1 MEIQGPSFT
10 PSCLPCFSLHCNG
23 ADYSLQTVDFL
34 VMKLSSHCAKL
45 QMAITR
51 VQVKMQTTYKQ
62 TSEQSYFHCCI
73 MPPIWHC
80 FVEIKPICN
89 GQSLSR
95 LRRDGEQH
103 NWSSLERRWTLLN
116 PLFLICYTLFWR
128 SYEMVWVL
136 CSVMQCYAYL
146 RLSYLASSLTED
158 SLYDF
163 VDVDSVN
170 KVGILHNL
178 CVSSHYT
185 IFIGCSLSDF
195 PHLFLSLTAISGCSS
210 Y

>member
-1 MEIQGPSFT
+1 
-10 PSCLPCFSLHCNG
+10 
-23 ADYSLQTVDFL
+23 
-34 VMKLSSHCAKL
+34 
-45 QMAITR
+45 
-51 VQVKMQTTYKQ
+51 
-62 TSEQSYFHCCI
+62 
-73 MPPIWHC
+73 
-80 FVEIKPICN
+80 
-89 GQSLSR
+89 
-95 LRRDGEQH
+95 
-103 NWSSLERRWTLLN
+103 
-116 PLFLICYTLFWR
+116 
-128 SYEMVWVL
+128 
-136 CSVMQCYAYL
+136 MQCYAYL